1 MEEKS
6 QAEYIK
12 LIHTLKSKGGITDPE
27 YRTILR
33 DVAGVSSSKDL
44 NPATCRIVVTILRGM
59 GNHRAALAAQGGGQ
73 IIPST
78 GVVENKSS
86 KSPAERKI
94 WGLWYKLL
102 PFLSDCDKNSLYLVG
117 FIEKAIG
124 KEWVPDLVQGKKV
137 NLGALDE
144 WQRKKVIEALKI
156 RIKYEEDHA
165 LVPF

>member
-12 LIHTLKSKGGITDPE
+12 LIHTLKSKGGISDQE

-33 DVAGVSSSKDL
+33 DVAGVTSSKDL
-44 NPATCRIVVTILRGM
+44 DPVRCGIVVTILRGI

-73 IIPST
+73 ECGGYGLPSQP
-78 GVVENKSS
+78 K
-86 KSPAERKI
+86 KSPSERMI

-102 PFLSDCDKNSLYLVG
+102 PFLADCDKNSLYLVG

-124 KEWVPDLVQGKKV
+124 KD
-137 NLGALDE
+137 
-144 WQRKKVIEALKI
+144 RC
-156 RIKYEEDHA
+156 
-165 LVPF
+165 

>member
-12 LIHTLKSKGGITDPE
+12 LIHTLKSKGGISDQE

-33 DVAGVSSSKDL
+33 DVAGVTSSKDL
-44 NPATCRIVVTILRGM
+44 DPVRCGIVVTILRGI

-73 IIPST
+73 ECGGYGLPSQP
-78 GVVENKSS
+78 K
-86 KSPAERKI
+86 KSPSERMI

-102 PFLSDCDKNSLYLVG
+102 PFLADCDKNSLYLVG

-137 NLGALDE
+137 NLCALDE